1 MDSNKPIINQKSHK
15 APNEIEDK
23 GHPHSIDELASIL
36 DSLFEAVLIVNE
48 GCGVLH
54 ANPAA
59 IKILGFDPQRLQ
71 LREFQEK
78 VAFSNPDGG
87 LLAVQDLSMTLALQG
102 EKVEERH
109 LILTSIQNRLIHVAE
124 GATPLR
130 DERGEISGAMV
141 TWRDISQQVEAEKKV
156 HLETARS
163 QLMASLTKGIV
174 EAGFEQQI
182 ILETITRS
190 IGTTLGDSCL
200 IRLLSHDSNWLE
212 PAARYEPEAL
222 GHDMNRQSFKNR
234 RIRADE
240 GPSGEVLQSGRALL
254 ISDLSNQA
262 DSGHLSKKYQA
273 WLERDSIYSALF
285 LPLRAQ
291 RRIFGTLVLLHNK
304 PGTPYTE
311 DDLNFFQELADRAA
325 LAIENARLYEIQ
337 ARRAREMDALH
348 SATSALLTTLD
359 LETLLGKIL
368 DAAISAV
375 PAAERG
381 MLHLMEPDTGVLQVR
396 ATQGYSDPR
405 ISLLSLKKSPGYLV
419 KAMQERRPL
428 LVNGFHQDAIIYYEK
443 DGEPHADVVRSVL
456 VAPLILNDQILGALS
471 LNSSERGAFNA
482 ADLRLLVS
490 FAATTTT
497 ALNNAMLHSEVQKLA
512 LTDPLTQFY
521 NRRGFG
527 EFGQRELERS
537 RRFKRSL
544 TAIMIDVDFFKMVND
559 TYGHTA
565 GDYVL
570 QVVAKR
576 IRQSVREVDILG
588 RYGGDEF
595 ILLLPETD
603 LFSACSV
610 AERIR
615 AEVEK
620 PIQLPESLL
629 RSNLRYNQGIFVQTS
644 ASLGVT
650 KASSNMTNLQTLIE
664 HADSAAYQA
673 KGNGRNQVQVG

>member
-78 VAFSNPDGG
+78 VAFSNPDGN